1 MKILEF
7 IMENWDNILVGIAM
21 VGALITGVYQW
32 VKINGPKFAAMTSAE
47 KIAYVKR
54 LLENLIPVALVL
66 VTDAEIK
73 WGGGTGELKRADV
86 IDQLYARIPD
96 EFKKYITEENLD
108 AVLEAALEA
117 AKKLWG
123 DNPNV
128 KQVMLNARSLPS
140 LEVHQITT
148 DKVNFRMTNSKGGSG
163 NAR

>member
-7 IMENWDNILVGIAM
+7 IMANWDNILVGIALI
-21 VGALITGVYQW
+21 GALITGVYQW
-32 VKINGPKFAAMTSAE
+32 VKVNGPKFAAMTTAE

-73 WGGGTGELKRADV
+73 WGNGTGELKRADV

-117 AKKLWG
+117 AKKLWAE
-123 DNPNV
+123 NPNV
-128 KQVMLNARSLPS
+128 KQVMVEARNLPS
-140 LEVHQITT
+140 IEVREITT
-148 DKVNFRMTNSKGGSG
+148 DNVRFRKLNSEGGSG
-163 NAR
+163 NA